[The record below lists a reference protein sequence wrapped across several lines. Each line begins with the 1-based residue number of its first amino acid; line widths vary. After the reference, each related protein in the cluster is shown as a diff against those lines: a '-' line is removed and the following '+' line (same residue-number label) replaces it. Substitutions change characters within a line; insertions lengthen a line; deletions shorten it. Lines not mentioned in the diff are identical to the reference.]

1 MEKVTIIIPA
11 YNEENTII
19 DLIRLLRNLDFEKEI
34 MVVNDGS
41 TDATNGL
48 LEEIQDITVITHP
61 YNMGNGAA
69 VKTGIRNAGTERIV
83 VIDADGQ
90 HRPEDI
96 NKLLENLD
104 EYDLVV
110 GARTSESESSF
121 FRDFG
126 NWVFKKLGSFLVNYH
141 IQDMTSGLRAFK
153 KSYIMKFFNLYP
165 NGFSFPITSTMC
177 FLISGFSVKFVPVMS
192 SKRITGKSKI
202 SPAKDGMKFITMI
215 LRIIMFKPLKVF
227 LPAGIISFLLGII
240 WTIRTV
246 YISSAVSVGGLM
258 LLVFGINFL
267 FFGFISDQI
276 IALRKDL
283 IQRDM

>member
-1 MEKVTIIIPA
+1 MEKVTIIIPV
-11 YNEENTII
+11 YNEEKPII
-19 DLIRLLRNLDFEKEI
+19 DLIRLLKNLDFEKEI
-34 MVVNDGS
+34 MVVDDGS
-41 TDATNGL
+41 TDGTPGL
-48 LEEIQDITVITHP
+48 LKEIRDITVVTHP

-69 VKTGIRNAGTERIV
+69 VKTGIRNAVTERIA

-110 GARTSESESSF
+110 GARTSDSESSI

-126 NWVFKKLGSFLVNYH
+126 NWIFKKLGSFLTSFP

-165 NGFSFPITSTMC
+165 NGFSFPTTSTMC
-177 FLISGFSVKFVPVMS
+177 FLISGFSVKFVPVES
-192 SKRITGKSKI
+192 KKRITGKSKI
-202 SPAKDGMKFITMI
+202 SPFKDGMKFIAMI
-215 LRIIMFKPLKVF
+215 LKIIMFKPLKVF
-227 LPAGIISFLLGII
+227 LPAGIISFLFGVI
-240 WTIRTV
+240 WTMKTI
-246 YISSAVSVGGLM
+246 YFSAAISVGGLM

-276 IALRKDL
+276 IALRKDF
-283 IQRDM
+283 IQKDI